1 MVQYKT
7 IMLIGGQKLEGQ
19 TISPTPTS
27 TFYPCPFVFT
37 CWPKEKVQEA
47 GVNRKRLL
55 VTQLGMKRSRKL
67 NRAWNF
73 FSKSE
78 VELPRNMGR
87 KTKAGLC
94 ISSLKRSI

>member
-7 IMLIGGQKLEGQ
+7 IMLIGGHKKKLEGQ

-55 VTQLGMKRSRKL
+55 VTQLGMKKSRKL
-67 NRAWNF
+67 NT
-73 FSKSE
+73 E
-78 VELPRNMGR
+78 PG
-87 KTKAGLC
+87 
-94 ISSLKRSI
+94 ISFLKVKWSHPETWEEKQKQDCVYQV